1 MRSVRS
7 GRGLAIGAMCAM
19 LAFAVP
25 ASAQAGTD
33 AGKAR
38 AAAGKAKVKH
48 RSSARTKDRR
58 FSDRQYVRLAG
69 TRMGFCIFDD

>member
-1 MRSVRS
+1 MRSARS
-7 GRGLAIGAMCAM
+7 GRGLAIGAVCAM

-25 ASAQAGTD
+25 ASAQAGTG

-38 AAAGKAKVKH
+38 ANAANAKVKD
-48 RSSARTKDRR
+48 RSSARSTERW

-69 TRMGFCIFDD
+69 ARLGFCLGVD